1 MSEGKRHN
9 TFVRS
14 AGLIAHQ
21 LQAPLSAVSSYL
33 RTLLGGYAGAMTPK
47 QRGLVERANTRC
59 DEAIAA
65 VQRMLYVVQA
75 LDSPSATE
83 SICNFG
89 QLLHRVHASFL
100 QRAAEEGIRFE
111 VVNEGGDVVVKGDA
125 HALTEAVAALVSNA
139 LKYTPENGRVRLNL
153 ARTPGNFVRLKVGD
167 SGIGIPP
174 EERERI
180 FEPFFRSTTAKGSAR
195 AGVGLGLAFAKAV
208 FETAGGSITVGAS
221 DLGGAEFSVMLVEA
235 ESTAAKARE
244 EGKAGQP
251 LKVVIVGGVAAG
263 PKVASKII
271 RSRPDTE
278 VTVIERGRFLSY
290 AGCGL
295 PYYVSGMVHSQR
307 ELMSTAAGAVRD
319 PIFFQKVKNVHVHNE
334 TEAIEIDRENK
345 RILVRNFLTSEDAW
359 LDYDKLVLATGAT
372 PVKPPLPGIDLPN
385 VFTLHGVHDAEGI
398 RSMLSEGKARDVV
411 IVGGGLIGV
420 EATEALVESGCRVSV
435 VEMMPQVLG
444 MLDWEMAKLVEK
456 HMEANGVRV
465 LTDTRVTAIEGE
477 EWSTR
482 VTTATGKLSADMVI
496 MAVGVQPS
504 VGLAR
509 AAGLEIGETGAIKVD
524 EYMCTSDPDIY
535 AAGDCVECRDMLTG
549 RAIYMPLGSTANKQ
563 GRVAAVN
570 ICGGREEFRG
580 ILGSTICKVFEYCV
594 GRTGLTESSARALG
608 YDAVAVLAPAPDKAH
623 FMPDAQP
630 LMLKLV
636 VDAATRKVLG
646 AQVTGPGDGAKRVDV
661 AAMAI
666 TAGMTVDQLA
676 NADLCYAPPYSPAM
690 DNIITAAN
698 VARNKL
704 DGCMTG
710 IAPIEVHRLTATGGT
725 EATLLD
731 VRTQQEFEEVRLP
744 SSINI
749 PLGLLRRRL
758 HELDKSKTIVTFCK
772 VSLGGYEAALI
783 LKAAGFH
790 DVRVMDGGIDMW
802 PYEKLT

>member
-1 MSEGKRHN
+1 LINWFGKFDGMYSKR
-9 TFVRS
+9 V
-14 AGLIAHQ
+14 LIKI
-21 LQAPLSAVSSYL
+21 VDKY
-33 RTLLGGYAGAMTPK
+33 
-47 QRGLVERANTRC
+47 E
-59 DEAIAA
+59 
-65 VQRMLYVVQA
+65 
-75 LDSPSATE
+75 
-83 SICNFG
+83 
-89 QLLHRVHASFL
+89 
-100 QRAAEEGIRFE
+100 AEE
-111 VVNEGGDVVVKGDA
+111 
-125 HALTEAVAALVSNA
+125 
-139 LKYTPENGRVRLNL
+139 
-153 ARTPGNFVRLKVGD
+153 
-167 SGIGIPP
+167 
-174 EERERI
+174 
-180 FEPFFRSTTAKGSAR
+180 
-195 AGVGLGLAFAKAV
+195 
-208 FETAGGSITVGAS
+208 
-221 DLGGAEFSVMLVEA
+221 
-235 ESTAAKARE
+235 ESKAR
-244 EGKAGQP
+244 QP
-251 LKVVIVGGVAAG
+251 LKVVIVGGVTAG

-271 RSRPDTE
+271 RIRPDTE

-295 PYYVSGMVHSQR
+295 PYYVSGMVRSQR

-319 PIFFQKVKNVHVHNE
+319 PVFFQKVKNVHVHNE

-345 RILVRNFLTSEDAW
+345 RILVRNLLTSEDAW

-420 EATEALVESGCRVSV
+420 EATEALVESGCRVSM

-444 MLDWEMAKLVEK
+444 MLDWEMAKLVER

-465 LTDTRVTAIEGE
+465 LTGTKVTAIEGE
-477 EWSTR
+477 EWSTQV
-482 VTTATGKLSADMVI
+482 VTQTGKLSADMVI

-509 AAGLEIGETGAIKVD
+509 AAGLDIGETGAVKVD
-524 EYMCTSDPDIY
+524 EFMCTSDPDIY
-535 AAGDCVECRDMLTG
+535 AAGDCVECRDIVT
-549 RAIYMPLGSTANKQ
+549 RRPIYMPLGSTANKQ

-570 ICGGREEFRG
+570 LCGGREKFPG

-594 GRTGLTESSARALG
+594 GRTGLTEASAQALG
-608 YDAVAVLAPAPDKAH
+608 YDAVAVLVPAPDKAH

-666 TAGMTVDQLA
+666 AAGMTVDQLA

-690 DNIITAAN
+690 DNLITAAN

-704 DGCMTG
+704 DGYLTG
-710 IAPIEVHRLTATGGT
+710 ITPMEVHRAMIAGGT
-725 EATLLD
+725 AVTLLD
-731 VRTQQEFEEVRLP
+731 VRSQEEFEEIRLP
-744 SSINI
+744 NSINI
-749 PLGLLRRRL
+749 PLGVLRRRL
-758 HELDKSKTIVTFCK
+758 HELDKSKTIVTFCNI
-772 VSLGGYEAALI
+772 SLRGYEAALI
-783 LKAAGFH
+783 LKAADFP
-790 DVRVMDGGIDMW
+790 DVRVLDGGTDMW